1 MMYPYLLPGSL
12 INPGQ
17 EIMLL
22 GGNVCGCTKIIF
34 ALPSYRLRLRVRGV
48 RQFRFFFRFEFGCIV
63 ITHHMHHH
71 PPIQTT
77 KKMSTLNILAAVAVL
92 ALPLVSAETWGW
104 KSGENLCAGI
114 ITDCTDLTSCTTTG
128 VGPCTGKD
136 TVAPTAYLKSSLVGI
151 AFVDNDKVRHHQSAF
166 PPTFSMF
173 SFQLN

>member
-1 MMYPYLLPGSL
+1 M
-12 INPGQ
+12 
-17 EIMLL
+17 
-22 GGNVCGCTKIIF
+22 F
-34 ALPSYRLRLRVRGV
+34 AVAHKDYFCALASYRLRWRGAAIPIFFPFRVWV
-48 RQFRFFFRFEFGCIV
+48 RSSHFTCI
-63 ITHHMHHH
+63 IL
-71 PPIQTT
+71 PPTNIQTT
-77 KKMSTLNILAAVAVL
+77 KKMSTINILAAVAVL